1 MRYRYSSGTSWENT
15 FGYSRA
21 IRHGNVVEVAG
32 TVAVDAQGNLIG
44 ENDMYAQSM
53 FIFNKIERALHE
65 AGACLKDVI
74 RNRVYVTDITK
85 FEEFGRAHN
94 EFFDSVRPVL
104 TVVEVSSLV
113 DPRMLVEI
121 EASAIIS

>member
-1 MRYRYSSGTSWENT
+1 MRYRYSSGTLWENEV
-15 FGYSRA
+15 GYSRA
-21 IRHGNVVEVAG
+21 IRHGNIVEVAG
-32 TVAVDAQGNLIG
+32 TVAVDAVGNIVG
-44 ENDMYAQSM
+44 ENDMYAQSI
-53 FIFNKIERALHE
+53 FILKKIERALHE

-74 RNRVYVTDITK
+74 RNRVYVTDISK

-104 TVVEVSSLV
+104 TVVEVSKLI

-121 EASAIIS
+121 EVSAIIS